1 MSFSGACIEVS
12 VDIGL
17 SQAKHTDDVSAFGT
31 PWTLNTPL
39 KLLSVFTPAFRKG
52 SSAQHITV
60 LFICRRTVISG
71 L

>member
-1 MSFSGACIEVS
+1 
-12 VDIGL
+12 
-17 SQAKHTDDVSAFGT
+17 
-31 PWTLNTPL
+31 LNTPL